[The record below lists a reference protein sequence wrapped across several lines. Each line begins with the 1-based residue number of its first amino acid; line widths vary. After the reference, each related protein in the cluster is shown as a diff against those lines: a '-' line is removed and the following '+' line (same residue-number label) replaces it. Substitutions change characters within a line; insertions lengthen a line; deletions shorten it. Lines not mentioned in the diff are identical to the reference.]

1 MTIRDLDHSEL
12 VIAARDGDRRA
23 QGDLISAY
31 LPLVYNIVGRALGG
45 HADVD
50 DVVQETMLR
59 VARDLP
65 KLREPDSF
73 RSWLVAITVHQ
84 ISSYRHRRRR
94 RAAVD
99 TAVAGMEQF
108 ADTDAGFEDTA
119 VLHLQLAGQ
128 RRQVAEASNWL
139 DPEYRLVLSLW
150 WQEQAGLLTRGEVA
164 AAMGLTIA
172 HAGVR
177 LQRMREQLDTAWAIE
192 VALTAQPRCPQL
204 AAAAAGWDGGH
215 TSVWRKRLG
224 RHVRTCPVCTAG
236 TADRVPLER
245 LLLSVAP
252 LAVPAALTAA
262 LAAKGLL
269 AGAAGSSGQA
279 LIGSV
284 AAASAVGPR
293 TSVIGKLAAGV
304 SAHPLPSLAAGLA
317 LAVGAT
323 AVYANWP
330 PSPQPPQVVADPSPA
345 APTRSPSP
353 AAVSPSPTPSPSPGP
368 ASPSA
373 PQHSPSAGASPGP
386 TLPWGTWSLE
396 SAGARGTYLTYA
408 GMYAALGAVDGS
420 SSEQVRR
427 QATFTVV
434 RGLADA
440 NCVTLRAADGRY
452 LRHYELRLRLSPED
466 TTALFRE
473 DATFCPRPGRI
484 AGSVE
489 LQAHNYPALVI
500 RFRDGAFYIDVPD
513 GSAEFAG
520 QSSFI
525 RQPAW
530 AG

>member
-1 MTIRDLDHSEL
+1 MAIRDLDHSEL
-12 VIAARDGDRRA
+12 VVAARNGDRRA
-23 QGDLISAY
+23 RGDLISAY
-31 LPLVYNIVGRALGG
+31 LPLVYNIVGRALDG

-50 DVVQETMLR
+50 DVVQETLLR
-59 VARDLP
+59 VVRDLP
-65 KLREPDSF
+65 ALREPDSF
-73 RSWLVAITVHQ
+73 RSWLVAITVRQ
-84 ISSYRHRRRR
+84 ISSHRHRRRR

-99 TAVAGMEQF
+99 TTVAGMDRF
-108 ADTDAGFEDTA
+108 SDVDASFEDTA
-119 VLHLQLAGQ
+119 ILRLQLADQ
-128 RRQVAEASNWL
+128 RRQVTEASNWL

-150 WQEQAGLLTRGEVA
+150 WQEQVGLLTRGEVA

-192 VALTAQPRCPQL
+192 VALTGRPRCLQL
-204 AAAAAGWDGGH
+204 DAAAVGWDGGQ

-224 RHVRTCPVCTAG
+224 RHVRGCPVCAAG
-236 TADRVPLER
+236 TTDRVPLER

-279 LIGSV
+279 LVGSAV
-284 AAASAVGPR
+284 ASAGGVRAPL
-293 TSVIGKLAAGV
+293 IGKLAAGV

-330 PSPQPPQVVADPSPA
+330 PPPQPSPVVAGPSPTA
-345 APTRSPSP
+345 ATPAPSP
-353 AAVSPSPTPSPSPGP
+353 PVVSPSPPPSPTPGP

-373 PQHSPSAGASPGP
+373 PRPSPSASASPAP
-386 TLPWGTWSLE
+386 TLPLGTWSLE

-408 GMYAALGAVDGS
+408 GNYAALGAVDGT
-420 SSEQVRR
+420 SSEQARR

-440 NCVTLRAADGRY
+440 NCVTFRAADGRY
-452 LRHYELRLRLSPED
+452 LRHYELRLRFSPED

-484 AGSVE
+484 AGSIE
-489 LQAHNYPALVI
+489 LQAHNYPALVV
-500 RFRDGAFYIDVPD
+500 RFRDGALYIDVPD

-520 QSSFI
+520 QSSFV
-525 RQPAW
+525 RHPAW
-530 AG
+530 AN